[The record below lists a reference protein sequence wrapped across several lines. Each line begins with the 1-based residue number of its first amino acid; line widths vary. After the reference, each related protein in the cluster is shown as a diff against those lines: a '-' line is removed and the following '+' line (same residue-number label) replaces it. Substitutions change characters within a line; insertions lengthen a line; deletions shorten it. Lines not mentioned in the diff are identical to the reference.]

1 MKNTLADFLEYCAT
15 YGIVL
20 NKEQIAIAKDLF
32 NMPIASGKTVL
43 VSLLYAY
50 DPVSQTVLNNMGLDW
65 GLCQN
70 TLKHTQ
76 ISAVSPLQQIQ
87 P

>member
-1 MKNTLADFLEYCAT
+1 MKNTFDDFFNYCKSS
-15 YGIVL
+15 GIEL
-20 NKEQIAIAKDLF
+20 HKEQTKIAKALF
-32 NMPIASGKTVL
+32 DMPRANGKTVL
-43 VSLLYAY
+43 VALLYAY
-50 DPVSQTVLNNMGLDW
+50 DPVSEIVLNNMGLDW

-76 ISAVSPLQQIQ
+76 IRAVSPLQQSQ